1 MAVARPK
8 MPSSIKVGAR
18 TYDIEVVSDMD
29 EPGLVGYT
37 NHWKGKIQILE
48 DLVEPVRRE
57 TLLHEVVHA
66 GIGTF
71 SSNHRN
77 IANAA
82 RHPEDYDWEEHFT
95 DIVGSSLLMILRD
108 NPKLVAYLLHKES

>member
-1 MAVARPK
+1 MAAAKPR
-8 MPSSIKVGAR
+8 MPLSIKVGAR
-18 TYDIEVVSDMD
+18 TYFVEVLPDLD
-29 EPGLVGYT
+29 EPNLVGYT

-48 DLVEPVRRE
+48 DLAEPVRRE

-71 SSNHRN
+71 SSSHKN
-77 IANAA
+77 IAHAA
-82 RHPEDYDWEEHFT
+82 RNPEDYDWEEHFT